1 MAPLKVLVIGAGVGG
16 TGVAFWLGKAGHD
29 VTVIE
34 RAPQLRANGQQ
45 IDLRGQG
52 LTVTRRMGLLD
63 AVRSKRVEEQGV
75 MFVDSKGTNKA
86 FLGINDTGKGAQAFT
101 SEYEI
106 MRGDLIRILYDA
118 SLESGNAKYVFGTTV
133 TSFSQDNADA
143 KSEDG
148 GKVRVT
154 LSDGREEEYDLVVGA
169 DGQGSRTRRQI
180 LGLTQGQPDPT
191 SKFLGVYAG
200 FYSLPHD
207 GTRPNVATAYHAPG
221 GRLTLTRVDN
231 PKTFQVYHMLRAD
244 HPLGRDFGIALAKRD
259 VAAQKQIMAEAYQ
272 DAGWE
277 TKKLVHGM
285 LNDRQADDFYATDVA
300 SIVSPVWSKGRIVLL
315 GDAGYSSAT
324 FSGFGTSMALVGAYV
339 LAGELTK
346 NTTFDKD
353 RPRKSLADG
362 QAHVLKALRGY
373 EDILR
378 PFATKLQNA
387 IPGWIWSFTIPHA
400 AWGVWLLRFVV
411 TVLTFLRI
419 DKLAQ
424 RFGSDDKAEWTVPDY
439 PEVDA
444 LVKSS

>member
-16 TGVAFWLGKAGHD
+16 IGVAFWLGKAGHD

-34 RAPQLRANGQQ
+34 RAPKLRSDGQQ

-52 LTVTRRMGLLD
+52 LTVTRRMGLID
-63 AVRSKRVEEQGV
+63 AVRSKRVDEQGV

-86 FLGINDTGKGAQAFT
+86 FFAINDTGEGAQGFT

-106 MRGDLIRILYDA
+106 MRGDLIRVLYDA
-118 SLESGNAKYVFGTTV
+118 SLKSGNAKYVFGTTA
-133 TSFSQDNADA
+133 TSFSQNDSDA
-143 KSEDG
+143 KSDDG

-154 LSDGREEEYDLVVGA
+154 FSDGREEEYDLVVGA
-169 DGQGSRTRRQI
+169 DGQGSRTRRQL
-180 LGLTQGQPDPT
+180 LGLTQGQRDPT
-191 SKFLGVYAG
+191 LKFLGVYAG

-231 PKTFQVYHMLRAD
+231 PKTFQVYHMIRGD

-259 VAAQKQIMAEAYQ
+259 VVAQKQILAEAFQ

-277 TKKLVHGM
+277 SKQLVHG
-285 LNDRQADDFYATDVA
+285 LLHDKQADDFYATDVA
-300 SIVSPVWSKGRIVLL
+300 SVVSPLWSKGRIVLL

-324 FSGFGTSMALVGAYV
+324 FSGFGTSMALIGAYV
-339 LAGELTK
+339 LAGEIVK

-353 RPRKSLADG
+353 QPRKSLADG
-362 QAHVLKALRGY
+362 KVHVLKALRGY
-373 EDILR
+373 DDVLR
-378 PFATKLQNA
+378 PFASKLQDA
-387 IPGWIWSFTIPHA
+387 VPSWIWSFAIPHS
-400 AWGVWLLRFVV
+400 AWGVWLLRFICTVV
-411 TVLTFLRI
+411 TLFRI

-424 RFGSDDKAEWTVPDY
+424 RFGSDDKEDWTVPDY